1 MATFTNSEGVKV
13 QVPDLPASLAK
24 RYVPGQMYKY
34 QDSLQRLPVM
44 PLQQTLDKYLL
55 SVQVWTTSC
64 YYIY

>member
-13 QVPDLPASLAK
+13 QVPVLPDSLAK